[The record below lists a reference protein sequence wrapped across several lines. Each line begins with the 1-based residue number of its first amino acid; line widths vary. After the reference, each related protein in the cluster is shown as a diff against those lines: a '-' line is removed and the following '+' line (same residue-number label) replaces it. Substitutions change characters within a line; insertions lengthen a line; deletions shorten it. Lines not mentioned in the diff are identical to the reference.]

1 MNGIS
6 GEAAWNRRQGLV
18 GAIWLPWSVHP
29 GRREE
34 LRPVGG
40 RNRATALGLLRG
52 RVFSWAGL
60 SVGDRMTRAS
70 HHWGK

>member
-6 GEAAWNRRQGLV
+6 GKAAWNRREGLA
-18 GAIWLPWSVHP
+18 GAICLPWNIDP

-60 SVGDRMTRAS
+60 SVGDRVTRAS
-70 HHWGK
+70 HHWGE